1 MAFSNSLQ
9 TFSETVISQSTK
21 YYLYWMEKYI
31 LPKNS
36 IIFNNCLDTW
46 TVINSMLRRAVRDLM
61 QRIEIVSIQDSI
73 ELSQN
78 AMTMSSHYGLQD
90 FRIRCRDTAYLIEE
104 CKNTNYR
111 YFLKRLLNDAR
122 KLLYS
127 KEKIK
132 IKSYYNIGL
141 PANFHTQ
148 DISDEEQFKKD
159 NTYYI
164 IFNLSK
170 NILKMILM
178 CEVNI
183 NNIKIDKD
191 ENLFSCVLSEKLMK
205 NNEEINFHCIGKKFV
220 WKNREEYYHILLHKH
235 LNRLQQEAIISRRI
249 ITKLI
254 NEGDENN
261 LSLKFMFTTCKV
273 IHSNAIK
280 TL

>member
-1 MAFSNSLQ
+1 
-9 TFSETVISQSTK
+9 
-21 YYLYWMEKYI
+21 
-31 LPKNS
+31 
-36 IIFNNCLDTW
+36 
-46 TVINSMLRRAVRDLM
+46 MLRRAVRDFM
-61 QRIEIVSIQDSI
+61 QRIEIVSIQDPI

-78 AMTMSSHYGLQD
+78 AMTTSSYYGLQD
-90 FRIRCRDTAYLIEE
+90 FRIRCRDAAYLIEE
-104 CKNTNYR
+104 CKSMNYR

-122 KLLYS
+122 KPLYL

-141 PANFHTQ
+141 PTNFHTQ

-159 NTYYI
+159 NTYYV
-164 IFNLSK
+164 IFNLLK

-191 ENLFSCVLSEKLMK
+191 ENLFSYVLSEKLMK

-220 WKNREEYYHILLHKH
+220 WKNREEYYYILLHKR

-273 IHSNAIK
+273 LHSNTIK